1 MITASCGDIKAEC
14 QLTVEPPIEGVQTYL
29 SDMDW
34 GNSFLFSYTV
44 GYASLALDAGVTH
57 PSELFTCTHS
67 YKVAGVTLHCWRPQA
82 HGVETLEQ
90 AGRCLSGHR
99 ESDGFQLLSQ
109 KGRLDLSLEAL
120 AVKKQFHGLFTDEQ
134 INNALDRLLWAGYR
148 F

>member
-1 MITASCGDIKAEC
+1 MEEKFLAALANAREAAGK
-14 QLTVEPPIEGVQTYL
+14 LGVRI
-29 SDMDW
+29 
-34 GNSFLFSYTV
+34 
-44 GYASLALDAGVTH
+44 
-57 PSELFTCTHS
+57 
-67 YKVAGVTLHCWRPQA
+67 RP
-82 HGVETLEQ
+82 VETLEQ

-109 KGRLDLSLEAL
+109 KGRLDLSLEAI